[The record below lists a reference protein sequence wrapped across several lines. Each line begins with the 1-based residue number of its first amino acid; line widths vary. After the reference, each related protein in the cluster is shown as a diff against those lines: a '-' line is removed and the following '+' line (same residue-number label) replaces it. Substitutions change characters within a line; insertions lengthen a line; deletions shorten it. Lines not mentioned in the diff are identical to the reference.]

1 MQAKKITEFIN
12 SIRDLT
18 GGGVCYYDL
27 ETFFNYSLDGV
38 KSNKG
43 HYCEFCNRARSL
55 KDGRELCNESD
66 RVRAVALANE
76 YKAPFFFECHMG
88 MRELIV
94 PLIHLDKL
102 VGIIFVG
109 QCRIENEDMTK
120 TVLQSAQRLGGDPEE
135 FKRLYFDL
143 PTVNKNVLIAAGNTL
158 SLYFEAM
165 LQKNDILR
173 INGEEE
179 ISQADLSERMR
190 NYIDINYY
198 RNITPTSVAERYF
211 VNSSYASRIFSKNV
225 GITMNEYINQRR
237 IERAKLLLAST
248 SIPIGSISINVGF
261 SDANYCA
268 RVFKRIT
275 GVTPRE
281 YREKNQK

>member
-12 SIRDLT
+12 SIRELS
-18 GGGVCYYDL
+18 GVGLCYYDL
-27 ETFFNYSLDGV
+27 ETFFNYDLDGV
-38 KSNKG
+38 RSNKG
-43 HYCEFCNRARSL
+43 HYCEFCNRTRSL
-55 KDGRELCNESD
+55 LNGRNLCHESD

-76 YKAPFFFECHMG
+76 YKVPFFFECHMG

-109 QCRIENEDMTK
+109 QCRIENEDMIK
-120 TVLQSAQRLGGDPEE
+120 TVLQSAQRLGGDADE
-135 FKRLYFDL
+135 FTRLYLAL
-143 PTVNKNVLIAAGNTL
+143 PTVDKNVLITVGNAL

-165 LQKNDILR
+165 MQKNDVLR

>member
-12 SIRDLT
+12 SIRELS
-18 GGGVCYYDL
+18 GVGLCYYDL
-27 ETFFNYSLDGV
+27 ETFFNYGLDGV
-38 KSNKG
+38 RSNKG
-43 HYCEFCNRARSL
+43 HYCEFCNRTRSL
-55 KDGRELCNESD
+55 LNGRNLCHESD

-109 QCRIENEDMTK
+109 QCRIENEDMIK
-120 TVLQSAQRLGGDPEE
+120 TVLQSAQRLGGDADE
-135 FKRLYFDL
+135 FARLYLAL
-143 PTVNKNVLIAAGNTL
+143 PTVDKNVLITVGNAL

-165 LQKNDILR
+165 MQKNDVLR

>member
-12 SIRDLT
+12 SIRELS
-18 GGGVCYYDL
+18 GVGLCYYDL
-27 ETFFNYSLDGV
+27 ETFFNYDLDGV
-38 KSNKG
+38 RSNKG
-43 HYCEFCNRARSL
+43 HYCEFCNRTRSL
-55 KDGRELCNESD
+55 LNGRNLCHESD

-109 QCRIENEDMTK
+109 QCRIENEDMIK
-120 TVLQSAQRLGGDPEE
+120 TVLQSAQRLGGDADE
-135 FKRLYFDL
+135 FTRLYLAL
-143 PTVNKNVLIAAGNTL
+143 PTVDKNVLITVGNAL

-165 LQKNDILR
+165 MQKNDVLR

>member
-12 SIRDLT
+12 SIRELS
-18 GGGVCYYDL
+18 GVGLCYYDL
-27 ETFFNYSLDGV
+27 ETFFNYDLDGV
-38 KSNKG
+38 RSNKG
-43 HYCEFCNRARSL
+43 HYCEFCDRARSL
-55 KDGRELCNESD
+55 LNGRNLCHESD

-109 QCRIENEDMTK
+109 QCRIENEDMIK
-120 TVLQSAQRLGGDPEE
+120 TVLQSAQRLGGDADE
-135 FKRLYFDL
+135 FTRLYLAL
-143 PTVNKNVLIAAGNTL
+143 PTVDKNVLITVGNAL

-165 LQKNDILR
+165 MQKNDVLR